1 MYLYFGCELLIHGTC
16 AISDCESRMGI
27 SLQAFQT
34 LTDDT
39 VCYLR
44 GRRSKGKER
53 SPKSYPRA
61 RKGTLSLPSPFPLNA
76 CHAGV
81 TGYTA

>member
-1 MYLYFGCELLIHGTC
+1 MYATC
-16 AISDCESRMGI
+16 AISDCESGMGI
-27 SLQAFQT
+27 SLQVFQT
-34 LTDDT
+34 LTDDI

-53 SPKSYPRA
+53 SPKRDPRT